1 LVDLRALSQ
10 LKSAKRLLCGAR
22 APLVQRKGHRGKKM
36 TWDEK
41 CWGIFS
47 NIYWT
52 TRFIGMRGSKVTP
65 ELAQL
70 LTEHNIAL
78 PKRGGQIY
86 VREDS
91 ESELSKKLVGQEE
104 ILNHFFNITFDIAC
118 DDVISRLLC
127 QPLGI
132 ADKGPFASLS
142 RGFQSR
148 YGWGKTKTSLNQ
160 MRSSIP
166 KNH

>member
-1 LVDLRALSQ
+1 
-10 LKSAKRLLCGAR
+10 
-22 APLVQRKGHRGKKM
+22 M

-91 ESELSKKLVGQEE
+91 ESELSKKLVGRPCLAGFRPNLTPRFLALAMPS
-104 ILNHFFNITFDIAC
+104 IC
-118 DDVISRLLC
+118 RSRLMSFSNSAIKAKI
-127 QPLGI
+127 PM
-132 ADKGPFASLS
+132 
-142 RGFQSR
+142 
-148 YGWGKTKTSLNQ
+148 TSLPVREVHSLQ
-160 MRSSIP
+160 SELGAGRP
-166 KNH
+166 AFRRRLVT